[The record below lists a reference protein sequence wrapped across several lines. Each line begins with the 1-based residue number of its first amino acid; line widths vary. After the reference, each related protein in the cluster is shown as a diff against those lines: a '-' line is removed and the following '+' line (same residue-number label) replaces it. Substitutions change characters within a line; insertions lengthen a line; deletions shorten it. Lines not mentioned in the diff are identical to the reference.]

1 MSDMDEII
9 GRIRRDMNSQ
19 LRKRARRA
27 FGDGEDEREGWAATA
42 GAGSDTE
49 TLTAG
54 TVTAGPID
62 SGEEAQGA
70 LPR

>member
-27 FGDGEDEREGWAATA
+27 FGDEGEQGHQREGWAATA
-42 GAGSDTE
+42 GAGPG
-49 TLTAG
+49 A
-54 TVTAGPID
+54 AGPLD